1 MNKKYLLLQ
10 LLLLLSVFVSLFI
23 DGLLY
28 FKILL
33 VILIFLYGLLILP
46 DFKYNREKYLF
57 FAIGFLVIA
66 ILFLFVRYVKGTTYI
81 VFLCCLLVLFMYL
94 SRVLFFTTFG
104 VVLESFKNYTKV
116 KICDEFYDYN
126 KIIDVRSFENYSKD
140 SMVLISL
147 STSVFK
153 KPIKILNKLD
163 PYEDSCILSKKKESK
178 NTKKPKSLLKPTKSL
193 PKTTKSQKVSKKTI
207 NKKKK

>member
-66 ILFLFVRYVKGTTYI
+66 ILFLFVRYVKGITYI

-163 PYEDSCILSKKKESK
+163 PYEDSCILSEKKESK
-178 NTKKPKSLLKPTKSL
+178 NTKKPKSLLKLTKSL